1 MFFLKVRTERLTE
14 GMQEDEDDDESE
26 EHRLGDQVQNE
37 PKKGGADVTDVR
49 CISSLWL
56 GCADMIRL

>member
-1 MFFLKVRTERLTE
+1 
-14 GMQEDEDDDESE
+14 MQEDEDDDESE